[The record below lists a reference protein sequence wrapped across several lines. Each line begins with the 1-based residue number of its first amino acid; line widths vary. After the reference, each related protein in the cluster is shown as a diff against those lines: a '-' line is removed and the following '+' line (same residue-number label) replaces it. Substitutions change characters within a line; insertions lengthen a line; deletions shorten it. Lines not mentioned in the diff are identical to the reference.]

1 MQIVKDV
8 KIVDTRLS
16 TAFKFYQKK
25 KKKKKKEA
33 LHLITSV

>member
-25 KKKKKKEA
+25 KKKKKEA